1 MLNPN
6 LSRVPE
12 SCWRKLDRLLGH
24 LAPPDGVEPIKFQ
37 VGDPEHPIPAFM
49 LEEINEHQSGFGAYS
64 PITGTPALRAA
75 ITGWLGRRYG
85 LSSDMLLD
93 DEHVM
98 PVAGLRE
105 AMYLIGIVVVPRQ
118 KAGAQP
124 IVAIPDPFYHSYV
137 GAAASL
143 GAEPL
148 LLPAVAENGFLP
160 DFAALPETTL
170 DRLAAVYLC
179 TPANPQGVAANANY
193 LRRQIE
199 AAREHDFVLLV
210 DECYADIYIGKPPT
224 GILEVAA
231 AMGGDVRNVL
241 AFHSLSKRSNVPGLR
256 SGFVAGDASLLSE
269 FKKLRDYGGV
279 AIPLP
284 VQAASAALWNDDEHA
299 DSSRRLYE
307 PKFEAAAKTFGNR
320 FGFYKPDGG
329 MFLWLNV
336 GDCETAARELWT
348 RAGVRVMPGR
358 YMSECT
364 ADGSCP
370 GAGYLRVALVP
381 DLKTTAE
388 GLERMEAVLS
398 DLQ

>member
-6 LSRVPE
+6 LLRVPE
-12 SCWRKLDRLLGH
+12 SCWRKLERLLGS
-24 LAPPDGVEPIKFQ
+24 LSPPEGIEPIQFH

-49 LEEINEHQSGFGAYS
+49 LEAINEHQAGFGAYA
-64 PITGTPALRAA
+64 PITGTPTLRAA
-75 ITGWLGRRYG
+75 IKGWLERRYG
-85 LSSDMLLD
+85 LPSDMLSDNERLL
-93 DEHVM
+93 

-105 AMYLIGIVVVPRQ
+105 AMYLIGVVVVPRQ
-118 KAGAQP
+118 KAGAKP
-124 IVAIPDPFYHSYV
+124 IVAIPDPFYHAYV

-148 LLPAVAENGFLP
+148 LLPATAANGFLP
-160 DFAALPETTL
+160 DFAALPTATL
-170 DRLAAVYLC
+170 ERLAAVYLC
-179 TPANPQGVAANANY
+179 TPANPQGVAADADY

-199 AAREHDFVLLV
+199 AAREHDFALLV
-210 DECYADIYIGKPPT
+210 DECYADIYVGKPPT

-231 AMGGDVRNVL
+231 SMGGDFRNVL

-256 SGFVAGDASLLSE
+256 SGFVAGDATLLRE
-269 FKKLRDYGGV
+269 FKKVRDYGGV
-279 AIPLP
+279 AMPLP
-284 VQAASAALWNDDEHA
+284 VQAASAALWNDDAHA
-299 DSSRRLYE
+299 DASRQLYG
-307 PKFEAAAKTFGNR
+307 PKFEAAAQIFGNR

-348 RAGVRVMPGR
+348 RAGVRVMPGK
-358 YMSECT
+358 YMSEPSV
-364 ADGSCP
+364 DGSYP

-381 DLKTTAE
+381 DLETTTV

-398 DLQ
+398 ELQ